1 MHELAITQNL
11 IAMIEIECKKHQIQN
26 PTKIIVDLGLFTT
39 YSKDSILFYFNILR
53 KELPFLQKTKL
64 QIKVLQGKIQCADC
78 HSESIVKDPHIIL
91 CQKCHSFNV
100 QILQG
105 REIILKEICRGD

>member
-11 IAMIEIECKKHQIQN
+11 IAMIDTECKKHHILN
-26 PTKIIVDLGLFTT
+26 PTKIIVDLGFFTT
-39 YSKDSILFYFNILR
+39 YSKDSILFYYNILR
-53 KELPFLQKTKL
+53 KELPFLRKAKL
-64 QIKVLQGKIQCADC
+64 QINTVEGKIFCEDC
-78 HSESIVKDPHIIL
+78 HRKSIVKDPHMIL

-105 REIILKEICRGD
+105 REFLLKEICKGE